1 MGFYSY
7 TTNSLVSTEAAATAT
22 QLATARKINNV
33 PFDGSADIA
42 IPGSGFA
49 PSDHGWIAWNYDAS
63 LQNTFNIAL
72 TAGQTY
78 LALLPI
84 RAACTITNVIVG
96 VVAGSGLTSGQN
108 FAGLYNSAGTLLS
121 ATADQTTNWA
131 STAIKVMALATPQ
144 AVTPGLYYVALL
156 ANGTT
161 KPSPFY
167 NSALN
172 GTGGGGTLASTPR
185 LAIDTTHT
193 ALTAL
198 RSTVTLT
205 SAGTPL
211 FWAAVS

>member
-1 MGFYSY
+1 MSIYSY
-7 TTNSLVSTEAAATAT
+7 AT
-22 QLATARKINNV
+22 QSLALTDA
-33 PFDGSADIA
+33 A
-42 IPGSGFA
+42 IPGSHFV
-49 PSDHGWIAWNYDAS
+49 PSDHGWISWNYDAA

-72 TAGQTY
+72 TAGDIY

-84 RAACTITNVIVG
+84 RKTCTITNVIVG

-108 FAGLYNSAGTLLS
+108 FAGLYDSSGNLLS

-131 STAIKVMALATPQ
+131 STGIKAMALTAPQ
-144 AVTPGLYYVALL
+144 SVTPGLYYVALL

-193 ALTAL
+193 GLTAL

-205 SAGTPL
+205 QASSPL
-211 FWAAVS
+211 FWTAVS